1 MPLIGWLGLCP
12 GALFAV
18 LLALTDYPVLV
29 QDAVGGA
36 RDAALFFA
44 ALVVGFGVLG
54 IVAGALV
61 SVGVDRVRPLWG
73 AVGGVLAGVGMAVEL
88 LLGEAMPQPMGS
100 IFLGCA
106 AGVGLGLL
114 GVAWA
119 TLFARRVAASSRL
132 LLTCAMVAASLV
144 LEGLCAFLGTIGA
157 RYFGLALLGCL
168 AVATAGVLLAGRL
181 AVSPEGGD
189 LRRGEKAGLRG
200 TLVPAGRSLSLW
212 MFVGGLALPL
222 AIRGFKWG
230 EVLIGYPASAAFFG
244 FERPLIGMLVAGAAT
259 VLVVRG
265 TEAQLSRLALVL
277 PLVAAALLLLVWLL
291 PIDGSALAGR
301 LVKNVAYETSLVIF
315 AVGAWLALL
324 AVVDAGNT
332 PSIAFGF
339 AGAFLCLVILACFG
353 CSVLFPEAIT
363 SAITPCLVVLYLLVA
378 AGVHVSGE
386 AASTSGGG
394 AGLEQACDQV
404 VREYSLTAREAE
416 VLVFLARGRTAVY
429 MAEELD
435 LSPHTVRAYI
445 KNVYKK
451 LGVDGKEGVMSF
463 MDDRLGGR

>member
-1 MPLIGWLGLCP
+1 MLLVLI
-12 GALFAV
+12 
-18 LLALTDYPVLV
+18 DYPVLV
-29 QDAVGGA
+29 QEAVGSA
-36 RDAALFFA
+36 HDAALFFA
-44 ALVVGFGVLG
+44 ALAAGFGILG
-54 IVAGALV
+54 VVAGALV
-61 SVGVDRVRPLWG
+61 SVGIDHVRPLWG
-73 AVGGVLAGVGMAVEL
+73 AVGGVLAGVGMAAEL
-88 LLGEAMPQPMGS
+88 LLGEAVPQPVGA

-106 AGVGLGLL
+106 AGAGLGLL

-119 TLFARRVAASSRL
+119 TLFARRVPVSSRL
-132 LLTCAMVAASLV
+132 LLTCAVVAVALV
-144 LEGLCAFLGTIGA
+144 LEGLCAFLGTLGA
-157 RYFGLALLGCL
+157 RYFELALLGCL
-168 AVATAGVLLAGRL
+168 AVATVGVVLAGRL
-181 AVSPEGGD
+181 AVRADEDHPQ
-189 LRRGEKAGLRG
+189 RGEKTGPTGALAP
-200 TLVPAGRSLSLW
+200 VHRSLGLW

-244 FERPLIGMLVAGAAT
+244 FERPLIGVLVAGVAT

-265 TEAQLSRLALVL
+265 GEARLSRLALVL

-291 PIDGSALAGR
+291 PIDGSVPAGR
-301 LVKNVAYETSLVIF
+301 LVKNAAYETSLVIF

-324 AVVDAGNT
+324 AVVDSGNT
-332 PSIAFGF
+332 PSSAFGL
-339 AGAFLCLVILACFG
+339 AGAFWCLVILACFV

-386 AASTSGGG
+386 ATSTAGGG
-394 AGLEQACDQV
+394 AALERACDQV
-404 VREYSLTAREAE
+404 AREYGLTAREAE

>member
-1 MPLIGWLGLCP
+1 M
-12 GALFAV
+12 

-100 IFLGCA
+100 IFLGWA

-157 RYFGLALLGCL
+157 RYFGLVLLGCL

-265 TEAQLSRLALVL
+265 TEAQLHVGQLAEHRGGASSLGSRARHGHCDCGRRLAEH
-277 PLVAAALLLLVWLL
+277 AAAYHANLGYHLGYQGGPVSR
-291 PIDGSALAGR
+291 GRAGR
-301 LVKNVAYETSLVIF
+301 RRRR
-315 AVGAWLALL
+315 
-324 AVVDAGNT
+324 
-332 PSIAFGF
+332 
-339 AGAFLCLVILACFG
+339 ACR
-353 CSVLFPEAIT
+353 A
-363 SAITPCLVVLYLLVA
+363 
-378 AGVHVSGE
+378 HR
-386 AASTSGGG
+386 
-394 AGLEQACDQV
+394 DQ
-404 VREYSLTAREAE
+404 
-416 VLVFLARGRTAVY
+416 
-429 MAEELD
+429 
-435 LSPHTVRAYI
+435 
-445 KNVYKK
+445 
-451 LGVDGKEGVMSF
+451 
-463 MDDRLGGR
+463 RLP

>member
-1 MPLIGWLGLCP
+1 MIGWLGLCP

-29 QDAVGGA
+29 QDVVGGA

-88 LLGEAMPQPMGS
+88 LLGEAMPQPMGA

-106 AGVGLGLL
+106 AGVGLG
-114 GVAWA
+114 
-119 TLFARRVAASSRL
+119 
-132 LLTCAMVAASLV
+132 
-144 LEGLCAFLGTIGA
+144 
-157 RYFGLALLGCL
+157 LLGCL

-212 MFVGGLALPL
+212 MFIGGLALPL

-404 VREYSLTAREAE
+404 VREYGLTAREAE